1 MSLSRFNFLCDALKK
16 TFLLALLAITFFSCS
31 STQKEYQ
38 IKKVID
44 FDEYQK
50 IIANNNDK
58 LLVVNFW
65 ATWCKPCVE
74 ELPHFMEVNNA
85 YRDNPDYKMILV
97 SLDKADMLN
106 SGMSDVAQKVNFTP
120 DLYILNDNT
129 RMNEWI
135 PAIDSSWSGA
145 IPATVF
151 YQNGVKKDFVEGQL
165 KKSTLTQKI
174 NNYL

>member
-1 MSLSRFNFLCDALKK
+1 
-16 TFLLALLAITFFSCS
+16 
-31 STQKEYQ
+31 
-38 IKKVID
+38 
-44 FDEYQK
+44 
-50 IIANNNDK
+50 
-58 LLVVNFW
+58 
-65 ATWCKPCVE
+65 
-74 ELPHFMEVNNA
+74 MEVNNA

-106 SGMSDVAQKVNFTP
+106 SGMSDVAQKLNFTP